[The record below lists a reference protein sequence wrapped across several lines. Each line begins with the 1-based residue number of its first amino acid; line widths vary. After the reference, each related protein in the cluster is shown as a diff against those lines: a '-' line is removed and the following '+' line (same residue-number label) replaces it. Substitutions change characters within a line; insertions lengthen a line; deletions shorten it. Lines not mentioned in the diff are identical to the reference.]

1 MWIGTGERLNKYN
14 GQLNLLI
21 EDIEERKEK
30 KYKTVILA
38 GTRPRGE
45 RLVKTLMEKG
55 ISSTYKDSIDKIEAG
70 EVVITFGN
78 LIRGFDYPELELS
91 IISDK
96 DIFGETRRKH
106 SGKAVK
112 RKGVAKITS
121 FAELKPGDYVVHAN
135 HGIGIYKGIK
145 QMVAGGTTRD
155 YLDIVYD
162 KGDKLYVPVDQL
174 DLVQKYIGSEGNSP
188 KINKLGG
195 AEWQKAKA
203 KARKSINEIAQDLV
217 KLYAARATLKGHSF
231 GKDTEWQ
238 RQFEDEFPYE
248 ETPDQLAS
256 LEEIKSDMES
266 DKPMDRL
273 LCGDVGYGKTEVAI
287 RAAFKAVMDGKQVA
301 FLVPTTILAEQ
312 HYNNFIKRFSDFPI
326 KIDMISRFRTPKQ
339 QKATLQALKEGNV
352 DILIGTHRLVSKDIV
367 FKDLG
372 LLVVDEEQRFGVSQK
387 EKIKGMKKMKMTAFL
402 LSGAILLGSC
412 GTMNNTTKG
421 GIIGGGSGAAAGAI
435 IGGLFG
441 KGKGAAI
448 GAAVGAA
455 VGTGAGV
462 AIGHKMDKKAAE
474 AAKIEGAQVEMVKD
488 ANNLDA
494 VKVTF
499 DSGILFAFNSSTLS
513 NDAKA
518 SLRDLAK
525 ILKED
530 TTTDIAIIGHTDK
543 VGTYEANM
551 KVSKNRAY
559 AVENY
564 LQDCGVSPSQFK
576 QVEGVGYNEYDESLS
591 ASENRRVVIF
601 MYASEQMI
609 KNAEAGK

>member
-1 MWIGTGERLNKYN
+1 
-14 GQLNLLI
+14 
-21 EDIEERKEK
+21 
-30 KYKTVILA
+30 
-38 GTRPRGE
+38 
-45 RLVKTLMEKG
+45 
-55 ISSTYKDSIDKIEAG
+55 
-70 EVVITFGN
+70 
-78 LIRGFDYPELELS
+78 
-91 IISDK
+91 
-96 DIFGETRRKH
+96 
-106 SGKAVK
+106 
-112 RKGVAKITS
+112 
-121 FAELKPGDYVVHAN
+121 
-135 HGIGIYKGIK
+135 
-145 QMVAGGTTRD
+145 
-155 YLDIVYD
+155 
-162 KGDKLYVPVDQL
+162 
-174 DLVQKYIGSEGNSP
+174 
-188 KINKLGG
+188 
-195 AEWQKAKA
+195 
-203 KARKSINEIAQDLV
+203 
-217 KLYAARATLKGHSF
+217 
-231 GKDTEWQ
+231 
-238 RQFEDEFPYE
+238 
-248 ETPDQLAS
+248 
-256 LEEIKSDMES
+256 
-266 DKPMDRL
+266 
-273 LCGDVGYGKTEVAI
+273 
-287 RAAFKAVMDGKQVA
+287 
-301 FLVPTTILAEQ
+301 
-312 HYNNFIKRFSDFPI
+312 
-326 KIDMISRFRTPKQ
+326 
-339 QKATLQALKEGNV
+339 
-352 DILIGTHRLVSKDIV
+352 
-367 FKDLG
+367 
-372 LLVVDEEQRFGVSQK
+372 
-387 EKIKGMKKMKMTAFL
+387 MKKMKITAFL

-448 GAAVGAA
+448 AA

-474 AAKIEGAQVEMVKD
+474 AAKIEGAQVEVVKD

-591 ASENRRVVIF
+591 AAQNRRVVIF